1 MSSKAVQF
9 MKIGLGAGLLG
20 LFTTT
25 AADAATATANLGV
38 SATVSSNCSISTS
51 PVAFGSYDPV
61 GTNAATPLDTAGTVT
76 VTCTSG
82 ASTTITLGQGGNAGG
97 GSTDASPV
105 RRMRDSGSAY
115 LSYALYQD
123 ASRMTTWGNTS
134 GTGVNHTGTGSSSNI
149 SVYGRVA
156 AGQNVAS
163 GSYSDTV
170 VATITF

>member
-9 MKIGLGAGLLG
+9 AKIGLGSALLG
-20 LFTTT
+20 ML
-25 AADAATATANLGV
+25 AIAPADAATATANLGV

-61 GTNAATPLDTAGTVT
+61 GTNAATPLDSAGTVT

-82 ASTTITLGQGGNAGG
+82 ASTTITLGQGANAGG
-97 GSTDASPV
+97 GSTEGSPV
-105 RRMRDSGSAY
+105 RRMRDSGSGY

-123 ASRMTTWGNTS
+123 ASRMTAWGNT
-134 GTGVNHTGTGSSSNI
+134 GPTGVSHTGTGSSANI

-170 VATITF
+170 LATITF

>member
-1 MSSKAVQF
+1 MGFKVVQF
-9 MKIGLGAGLLG
+9 VRVGLGAGVLG
-20 LFTTT
+20 LV
-25 AADAATATANLGV
+25 AVSPADAATGTANLGV

-51 PVAFGSYDPV
+51 PVAFGAYDPV
-61 GTNAATPLDTAGTVT
+61 GANAANPLDSAGTVI

-82 ASTTITLGQGGNAGG
+82 ASTTITLGQGANAGP
-97 GSTDASPV
+97 GSTDAAPA
-105 RRMRDSGSAY
+105 RRMRDSGSGY

-123 ASRMTTWGNTS
+123 GSHMTTWGNT
-134 GTGVNHTGTGSSSNI
+134 GATGVAHTGTGSSANI

-170 VATITF
+170 LATITF